1 MPKKIEIYWS
11 RNRWYVRIDGVAE
24 ILGKRM
30 YLPKDASSIELGD
43 AVIALAKQHGI
54 ELSCLDVMIQMHDG
68 GYAWWQEIEVA
79 A

>member
-24 ILGKRM
+24 ILGKRLC
-30 YLPKDASSIELGD
+30 LPRDASSIELGD
-43 AVIALAKQHGI
+43 AVIAVARQHGI
-54 ELSCLDVMIQMHDG
+54 ELSLLDVMIQMHGD

>member
-11 RNRWYVRIDGVAE
+11 RNRWYVKIDGVAE
-24 ILGKRM
+24 ILGKRL

-43 AVIALAKQHGI
+43 AVIAVAKQHGI
-54 ELSCLDVMIQMHDG
+54 ELSFIDVLIQMHGG
-68 GYAWWQEIEVA
+68 GYAWWEAVEVA